1 MSSLFLLVREVLGR
15 GVLIHSVVIA
25 EGAPSNRS
33 VHEYVAS
40 APKISQNRDANTNFA
55 LNSSNLLTILSYFY
69 RLWAIAWKTCLY
81 INCFKKFL
89 LIVGLI
95 NNCIVGAPQL
105 GCVFYWTSTIHK
117 RNGISTAITVPQS
130 VLYSGLSKVMTIGQC
145 STQACQK
152 S

>member
-40 APKISQNRDANTNFA
+40 APKISQDRNAHTNFA

-69 RLWAIAWKTCLY
+69 RLWAIA
-81 INCFKKFL
+81 
-89 LIVGLI
+89 GR
-95 NNCIVGAPQL
+95 P
-105 GCVFYWTSTIHK
+105 
-117 RNGISTAITVPQS
+117 
-130 VLYSGLSKVMTIGQC
+130 
-145 STQACQK
+145 ACT
-152 S
+152 